1 MLAFLNTRQRKYQQQ
16 YDEKHQEEEVR
27 RQL

>member
-27 RQL
+27 PQL